1 MSNGYDGLQQR
12 VTELFAYKAE
22 WLRQEMFELYTEP
35 AYFSQLTTNQPCVLV
50 GGRGTGKTTVLRGL
64 SYEGQ
69 SRLTDRPV
77 EEWSYVGLYYRVQT
91 HRVRAFTGLGLTDE
105 EWERPFG
112 HFLNLLICGRLL
124 RFLQWYH
131 LGRTEHTGGAA
142 LDGPEWRRFERAMMI
157 EPADT
162 LRELSGRL
170 DDALLDFEVY
180 INNLQDEEYPR
191 LTVLGVPIEK
201 LFEAARSLPGLEDK
215 LFFVLVDEYENFSD
229 YQQRV
234 VNTLLKHAEPQY
246 CFKLG
251 VRELG
256 WRTKVTLQGEELRDP
271 SDYQRIDIEENLD
284 GDAFREFARRACND
298 RIQRLAQSTGV
309 REDLDIADLLP
320 GLSME
325 EEAERLGVRR
335 QIRKLQERLA
345 EAGDLQT
352 AEEFSKL
359 PPLFAWFLNE
369 WAEGQ
374 GEAVQDVVRA
384 YRSNPGKWTERFENN
399 YKYPVLFSI
408 KQGRRGT
415 RKYYAGWG
423 VYLLLASNNI
433 RYILQLVEECLR
445 AHIRKGARILDPVSP
460 EVQTEAAQQ
469 VGLRHLRELEGID
482 VSGAKLTKLVLGLGR
497 LFQIMAWHH
506 AGHAPEVNQF
516 TVVEPPDHIDPES
529 DAQLDFLLEAAVR
542 HLVLKRSTANKLGTE
557 GPREFDYAV
566 HPIFS
571 AFFQYSHRKKRKM
584 SLRSDEVLGFV
595 NQPDVTLRRVLA
607 RSGREGHGP
616 NPAAPE
622 QLHLFMSAV
631 NASS

>member
-1 MSNGYDGLQQR
+1 MSNGHDGLQQR

-77 EEWSYVGLYYRVQT
+77 EEWPYVGLYYRVQT
-91 HRVRAFTGLGLTDE
+91 HRVRAFTGLGMTDE

-112 HFLNLLICGRLL
+112 HFFNLLVCGRLL
-124 RFLQWYH
+124 RFLQWYQ
-131 LGRTEHTGGAA
+131 LGRAEHTAAA
-142 LDGPEWRRFERAMMI
+142 LEGPEWRLFERAMMI
-157 EPADT
+157 ERAGT
-162 LRELSGRL
+162 LRELSDRL
-170 DDALLDFEVY
+170 DEALLDFEVY
-180 INNLQDEEYPR
+180 INNLQDEEYPQ

-271 SDYQRIDIEENLD
+271 SDYQRIDIEQNLD
-284 GDAFREFARRACND
+284 GDAFKEFACRACND
-298 RIQRLAQSTGV
+298 RIRRLV
-309 REDLDIADLLP
+309 RGTELEGELDVSDLLP
-320 GLSME
+320 GLGMD
-325 EEAERLGVRR
+325 EEAERLGVERR
-335 QIRKLQERLA
+335 VSKLQRTLTA
-345 EAGDLQT
+345 EGDLET
-352 AEEFSKL
+352 AEKIAEL
-359 PPLFAWFLNE
+359 PPLFAWFLHE
-369 WAEGQ
+369 WADGH
-374 GEAVQDVVRA
+374 GESVRDVVGA
-384 YRSNPGKWTERFENN
+384 YRSDPKEWRDRYENN

-408 KQGRRGT
+408 KRGRRGI

-433 RYILQLVEECLR
+433 RYILQLVEESLR
-445 AHIRKGARILDPVSP
+445 LHFRKGGQIQTPVSP

-469 VGLRHLRELEGID
+469 VGLRHLRELEGVD

-516 TVVEPPDHIDPES
+516 TVADTPEGLDQES
-529 DAQLDFLLEAAVR
+529 EAQLDFLLEAAVR
-542 HLVLKRSTANKLGTE
+542 HLVLKRPIANKLGTE

-595 NQPDVTLRRVLA
+595 NQPDETLRQVLA
-607 RSGREGHGP
+607 RSGRGAHGP
-616 NPAAPE
+616 EPTAPE

-631 NASS
+631 DASS